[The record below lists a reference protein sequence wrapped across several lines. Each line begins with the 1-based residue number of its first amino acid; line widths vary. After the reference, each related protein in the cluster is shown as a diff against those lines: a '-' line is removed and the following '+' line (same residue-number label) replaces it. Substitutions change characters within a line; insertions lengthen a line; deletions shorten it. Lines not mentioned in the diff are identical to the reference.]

1 MHRAS
6 DDSAAGLAYELDPE
20 PTPELRTELLACWVD
35 VTNAGGAVGFVA
47 PVTEADVRPTEAAM
61 VERLAPAGE
70 DRLLV
75 MRLDGGLA
83 GWLVY
88 VSRHHVLSTHWR
100 TLKRV
105 QVHPS
110 LQGKGLGTALMREA
124 ARVAREELGLE
135 SLHLTVRGGTGM
147 DAFYRRLGYV
157 EVGRM
162 PRALRLAPDDY
173 REEISMQLDL
183 RPPQDLG
190 ETQ

>member
-1 MHRAS
+1 VRVS
-6 DDSAAGLAYELDPE
+6 YQLDPA
-20 PTPELRTELLACWVD
+20 PTPALHAEVLACWVD

-47 PVTEADVRPTEAAM
+47 PVTPAEVEPTALHTFD
-61 VERLAPAGE
+61 RLFPAGE

-75 MRLDGGLA
+75 MRTGDRLA
-83 GWLVY
+83 GWLVFE
-88 VSRHHVLSTHWR
+88 SRHHILSTHWR

-110 LQGKGLGTALMREA
+110 LQRRGLGAALMREA
-124 ARVAREELGLE
+124 ARVARAELGLE

-147 DAFYRRLGYV
+147 DAFYRSLGYV

-162 PRALRLAPDDY
+162 PRALRVSPDDH

-183 RPPQDLG
+183 RESTP
-190 ETQ
+190 